1 MINFNTDRLV
11 IVCYPRLSGGKF
23 LINCLGLNDNCVFQ
37 HQDLVNINYQEKITY
52 LHNKLDQARQNKRW
66 TDLDLG
72 CYQLFNDI
80 SLTRFISNKI
90 NFKSVI
96 SSTVKQ
102 LSDDSNKFFFL
113 VAHDIPTLK
122 GYLKF
127 WKNPKIV
134 FFQNYHDFIQHRKP
148 IKDLTVT
155 KYWDRIKGPDWPSH
169 PPTSISDIK
178 KLPKF
183 VQAELKDMFN
193 NEIKTILTPDPILTK
208 FDKQTQQITKK
219 INPKNCYFW
228 DVDNYNSSELLTSN
242 LQQCYNWLGLTIYN
256 KQDIVNY
263 YNDWVN
269 TLNIITNYKT
279 IQ

>member
-52 LHNKLDQARQNKRW
+52 LHNKLDQARQNKKW

-72 CYQLFNDI
+72 CRELFDDRSFTCI
-80 SLTRFISNKI
+80 SLTA
-90 NFKSVI
+90 
-96 SSTVKQ
+96 TQ
-102 LSDDSNKFFFL
+102 LSNDNNRFFFL

-122 GYLKF
+122 KYLKF

-134 FFQNYHDFIQHRKP
+134 FFQNYYDFIQQRKS
-148 IKDLTVT
+148 IKDQTIT
-155 KYWDRIKGPDWPSH
+155 EYWNRVKGPDWPSN
-169 PPTSISDIK
+169 PPASISDIK

-242 LQQCYNWLGLTIYN
+242 LQQCYNWLGLTIYS

-263 YNDWVN
+263 YNDWVD
-269 TLNIITNYKT
+269 TLNIIKNYKT